1 MRTPATKTPYGI
13 LQTGYAHAQG
23 IYGEGI
29 TVAVID
35 TGIFPHRDLQKRI
48 IANADFLQRRKM
60 PYDGNGH
67 GTHIAGIIGSAGIA
81 NGHYIGVAPKCS
93 LVSIRILDGNGNGKI
108 EYMLEGI
115 HWILENHK
123 QYHIRI
129 VNISIGALE
138 QVTKER
144 DEKLIRAVESLWDAG
159 LVVIV
164 AAGNRGPEKS
174 SVTAPGTSPK
184 VITVG
189 ASDDY
194 NSVYFHR
201 RMRKNYSGRGPTK
214 NCIVKPEI
222 VAPGFNI
229 LSCRNSKNGYVTRS
243 GTSMSTPFV
252 SGAIALLLERYPS
265 MTNRDVKLALY
276 QSATD
281 LGLPKEQ
288 QGWGL
293 LNIPALLNHEVMAR
307 PYYGPAQ
314 TSPTL

>member
-1 MRTPATKTPYGI
+1 MTIPATKTPYSI

-23 IYGEGI
+23 IYGGGI

-35 TGIFPHRDLQKRI
+35 TGIFPHRDLQNRI
-48 IANADFLQRRKM
+48 IACADFLQRRQM
-60 PYDGNGH
+60 PYDSNGH

-93 LVSIRILDGNGNGKI
+93 LVSIRILDGKGNGSI
-108 EYMLEGI
+108 AYMLEGI
-115 HWILENHK
+115 QWILENHRR
-123 QYHIRI
+123 YHIRI
-129 VNISIGALE
+129 VNISIGVLD
-138 QVTKER
+138 QVTKPR
-144 DEKLIRAVESLWDAG
+144 DEELIRAVEALWDAG
-159 LVVIV
+159 LVVVV
-164 AAGNRGPEKS
+164 AAGNKGPEKS

-189 ASDDY
+189 ASDDD
-194 NSVYFHR
+194 NSVYVHR
-201 RMRKNYSGRGPTK
+201 RIRKDYSGRGPTK

-229 LSCRNSKNGYVTRS
+229 MSCRNSRSGYIIRS

-276 QSATD
+276 QSAAD
-281 LGLPKEQ
+281 IGLPKEQ

-293 LNIPALLNHEVMAR
+293 LNIPALLNHTEA
-307 PYYGPAQ
+307 
-314 TSPTL
+314 